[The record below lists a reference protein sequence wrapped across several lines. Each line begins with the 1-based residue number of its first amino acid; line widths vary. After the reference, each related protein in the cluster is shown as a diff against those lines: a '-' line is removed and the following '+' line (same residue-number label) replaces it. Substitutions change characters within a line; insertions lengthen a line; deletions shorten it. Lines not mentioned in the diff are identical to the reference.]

1 MTLVPTAQEFL
12 DLTLEAL
19 DEGDD
24 RFRPLL
30 DALPVPVYLTDA
42 DGLVTYWNEACVDF
56 AGREPVLGHDR
67 WCVTWQLH
75 TTNDEHLPHDRCPMA
90 VAIQEKRAV
99 RGEIAIAMRPDGT
112 RRAFRPYPTPIF
124 DRDGALSGAV
134 NLFLD
139 VTHEQTRELAEQ
151 AARCRRLA
159 RATTDSRASDILWSM
174 AQEYAANA
182 AALGAEAQLAPLT
195 SVSPSRTEGP
205 AIS

>member
-1 MTLVPTAQEFL
+1 MPTPGIAQQYL
-12 DLTLEAL
+12 QAALTALQSESDWRTVL
-19 DEGDD
+19 DE
-24 RFRPLL
+24 
-30 DALPVPVYLTDA
+30 LPVPVYTTDIEGA
-42 DGLVTYWNEACVDF
+42 VTYWNRACIEF
-56 AGREPVLGHDR
+56 AGRVPQLGSDR
-67 WCVTWQLH
+67 WCVTWQLY
-75 TTNDEHLPHDRCPMA
+75 TLTGEFLPHEDCPMA
-90 VAIQEKRAV
+90 EALKTKKEV
-99 RGEIAIAMRPDGT
+99 RGKVAIAMRPDGT

-139 VTHEQTRELAEQ
+139 VTHEQAKELAEQ